1 MGNYSQAHICQC
13 MSLLST
19 LRRNSVVMV
28 TGNRQKT
35 GKEFADGVMEL
46 ARGLLPLGICSGDV
60 VSIAAFNSEL
70 YLEWLLA
77 IAYVGAIAAP
87 LNYRWSYEEALLAME
102 VVRPAM
108 LVTDGSCIPWYSK
121 LQLRDIPSLRWH
133 VSVDSPSSDVL
144 RASNNPLTT
153 ESIKKHSVGAAL
165 PLNYSWAPE
174 GAVIIC
180 FTSGTSGR
188 PKGVTLSHSAFIIQ
202 SLAKIAVAGYGE
214 DDVYLH
220 TAPLCHIGGL
230 SSALAMLMIGARHV
244 LMPKFEAKSALEA
257 IERHS
262 VTSLI
267 TVPAMMADLVSKFR
281 GKETWKGIDSVKKVL
296 NGGGGLSI
304 ELTKAAIKLFP
315 QAKLLSAY
323 GMTETSSSLT
333 FMTLYDPSV
342 DNSGR
347 PPRLNDERKLHSAHE
362 ERGVCVGKPAPHVEL
377 KISIDG
383 SSHVG
388 RILTR
393 GQHVMLRY
401 WHGSPPNESVS
412 GNEVWFDTGDVG
424 SVDDSGNVWLIGRA
438 NGRIKSGGEN
448 IYPEEVERTLLQHP
462 GVTGVVVVGIP
473 DSRLTEMVVA
483 CVQIRED
490 WQWMYTT
497 IKHSVSKQM
506 PHISSDVLTQH
517 CKQKNLTGFKIPK
530 IFILWKKPFPAT
542 TTGKIRRD
550 QVRGEVV
557 FHPQHLNSNL

>member
-35 GKEFADGVMEL
+35 GKEFVEGVMEL

-108 LVTDGSCIPWYSK
+108 LVTDDSCIPWYSK

-304 ELTKAAIKLFP
+304 GLTKAAIKLFP

-342 DNSGR
+342 DNSGG

-377 KISIDG
+377 KISVDG

-393 GQHVMLRY
+393 GQHMMLRY

-490 WQWMYTT
+490 WQWMNTT

-506 PHISSDVLTQH
+506 PHISSDVLSQH

>member
-1 MGNYSQAHICQC
+1 M
-13 MSLLST
+13 
-19 LRRNSVVMV
+19 
-28 TGNRQKT
+28 
-35 GKEFADGVMEL
+35 
-46 ARGLLPLGICSGDV
+46 
-60 VSIAAFNSEL
+60 
-70 YLEWLLA
+70 
-77 IAYVGAIAAP
+77 
-87 LNYRWSYEEALLAME
+87 
-102 VVRPAM
+102 
-108 LVTDGSCIPWYSK
+108 
-121 LQLRDIPSLRWH
+121 
-133 VSVDSPSSDVL
+133 
-144 RASNNPLTT
+144 
-153 ESIKKHSVGAAL
+153 
-165 PLNYSWAPE
+165 
-174 GAVIIC
+174 
-180 FTSGTSGR
+180 
-188 PKGVTLSHSAFIIQ
+188 
-202 SLAKIAVAGYGE
+202 
-214 DDVYLH
+214 
-220 TAPLCHIGGL
+220 
-230 SSALAMLMIGARHV
+230 
-244 LMPKFEAKSALEA
+244 
-257 IERHS
+257 
-262 VTSLI
+262 
-267 TVPAMMADLVSKFR
+267 
-281 GKETWKGIDSVKKVL
+281 KKVL

-342 DNSGR
+342 DNSGG

-377 KISIDG
+377 KISVDG